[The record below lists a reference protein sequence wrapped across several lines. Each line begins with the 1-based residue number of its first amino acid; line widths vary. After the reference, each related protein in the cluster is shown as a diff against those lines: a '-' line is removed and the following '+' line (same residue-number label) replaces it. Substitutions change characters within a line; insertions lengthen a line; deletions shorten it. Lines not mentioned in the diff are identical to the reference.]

1 MATVSSVGS
10 WKVTACATHE
20 RIAARAISSSPNTV
34 MRETLFRSIP
44 SGALRTVR
52 WVSSRPRKALWLTG
66 SRSISSAMSLTRTG
80 LANGTS

>member
-1 MATVSSVGS
+1 
-10 WKVTACATHE
+10 
-20 RIAARAISSSPNTV
+20 

-80 LANGTS
+80 LASGTS